1 MAEAIADI
9 ATVKGDGDD
18 VGDDFNW
25 VTAAITAVGAG
36 VTGADIDN
44 SPMLDIE
51 TAAVDDDGGDGDGDG
66 GRDGKSLLLP
76 RMKDLSLADAPKDG
90 RKNERRPHGGRD
102 EDQGDGHDEN
112 EGEGEGEGGGDE
124 EEEIPDLETFDVEDN
139 MIVDDP
145 SEYVPP
151 AVPSSTVSDGSYSSP
166 NIVRTRTY
174 DLYITYDKYYQTPRL
189 WLAGYDEHGRPLA
202 PTRIFD
208 DISREHAHKTVTIES
223 HPHLELAMASIH
235 PCRHAHVMK
244 RIVQFTE
251 AHRAASGTEED
262 GVTSQKGTR
271 DNGSNQLANSV
282 RVDQYLIIFLKFMS
296 TVLPTIDYDYTMSL
310 E

>member
-1 MAEAIADI
+1 M
-9 ATVKGDGDD
+9 
-18 VGDDFNW
+18 
-25 VTAAITAVGAG
+25 TAAITAVDAAG

-44 SPMLDIE
+44 SPMVDIE
-51 TAAVDDDGGDGDGDG
+51 TAELGEDTTNGGGSRNAGAEDE
-66 GRDGKSLLLP
+66 RNPLP
-76 RMKDLSLADAPKDG
+76 RMTELSLVEAPENG
-90 RKNERRPHGGRD
+90 RKGGRALYGAGEARMEGHGQGEGKEE
-102 EDQGDGHDEN
+102 EDQDQ
-112 EGEGEGEGGGDE
+112 
-124 EEEIPDLETFDVEDN
+124 EEIPDLETFDIEDN
-139 MIVDDP
+139 LIVDDP
-145 SEYVPP
+145 DEYFPP
-151 AVPSSTVSDGSYSSP
+151 APHPATSDGNYYLP

-208 DISREHAHKTVTIES
+208 DISREHAHKTVTIEG

-251 AHRAASGTEED
+251 AHRAANGVGED
-262 GVTSQKGTR
+262 GVAGQRGSTSDDHRSEQ
-271 DNGSNQLANSV
+271 QQANIV

>member
-1 MAEAIADI
+1 MVTGTVRQLDPCTYGSLEIVPCRRRVAEAVADI
-9 ATVKGDGDD
+9 AAVEGGGGKDE
-18 VGDDFNW
+18 FSW
-25 VTAAITAVGAG
+25 VTAAMSAANAGDGTAD
-36 VTGADIDN
+36 ADDADN
-44 SPMLDIE
+44 SPMVDIE
-51 TAAVDDDGGDGDGDG
+51 ADAGEDENP
-66 GRDGKSLLLP
+66 LP
-76 RMKDLSLADAPKDG
+76 RMTELSLDASPA
-90 RKNERRPHGGRD
+90 RR
-102 EDQGDGHDEN
+102 EE
-112 EGEGEGEGGGDE
+112 EGELQAAE
-124 EEEIPDLETFDVEDN
+124 EDIPDLETFDVEDN
-139 MIVDDP
+139 LIVNDP

-151 AVPSSTVSDGSYSSP
+151 TAAAVPGESS

-223 HPHLELAMASIH
+223 HPHLEMAMASIH

-251 AHRAASGTEED
+251 AHRAASAED
-262 GVTSQKGTR
+262 DMGR
-271 DNGSNQLANSV
+271 EGSDQADTV